1 MLSGRAPFQA
11 ARPGDDS
18 SAKMIIERIRAGHVT
33 FIGSQWERISQ
44 GAKDLIRGEI
54 HINRYIYIYMCVCV
68 HSYLYLF
75 RSSYC

>member
-54 HINRYIYIYMCVCV
+54 HINRYIYIYVCVC
-68 HSYLYLF
+68 SF
-75 RSSYC
+75 ISISI